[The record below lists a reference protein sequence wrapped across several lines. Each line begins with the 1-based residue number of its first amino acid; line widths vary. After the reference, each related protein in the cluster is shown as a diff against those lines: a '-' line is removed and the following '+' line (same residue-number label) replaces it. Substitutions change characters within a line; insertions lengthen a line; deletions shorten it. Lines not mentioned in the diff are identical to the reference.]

1 MSSTAAN
8 IVVFGTGAVGCIY
21 AALLQRGGA
30 NVTTVCR
37 TNYSAV
43 KNNGIFVRSIKWGH
57 IRTRPNTVRTCQEA
71 QSYGPFDYA
80 LVCSKAFPGV
90 AQMIKDVVTPT
101 RTAIVLAQNGIAIEE
116 DYRELYPSNPI
127 ISGVVYLPTTQVE
140 PGIVEHGTPL
150 EEFEIGTFPFDA
162 PREHKDAAE
171 RLSRLF
177 AAGGAKAPV
186 HEDIQVRRWNKLSL
200 NACFNP
206 ITALTLCDDANY
218 LRSSGYAVDMAKEVM
233 REVGRVATKAG
244 YANAIT
250 DKETEQHM
258 ARHLDRLKTG
268 GKEPSMLVDIRHGRN
283 IEVEAILGNAV
294 RKAGE
299 LGVEAPYLK
308 MLYVLAK
315 ARDFATS
322 KSEEDGWRPIATVG

>member
-1 MSSTAAN
+1 MSSPAN
-8 IVVFGTGAVGCIY
+8 VLVFGAGGVGSIY

-30 NVTTVCR
+30 TVTAVCR
-37 TNYSAV
+37 TNYTAV
-43 KNNGIFVRSIKWGH
+43 KTHGILVRSVKWGH
-57 IRTRPNTVRTCQEA
+57 IRTHPNTVRTCHEA
-71 QSYGPFDYA
+71 RAFGPFDYA
-80 LVCSKAFPGV
+80 LVCSKAFPGT
-90 AQMIKDVVTPT
+90 ASLIQDAVTPNK
-101 RTAIVLAQNGIAIEE
+101 TAIVLAQNGIAIEE
-116 DYRELYPSNPI
+116 DYAALYPSNPI

-140 PGIVEHGTPL
+140 PGVVEHGTPL
-150 EEFEIGTFPFDA
+150 EEFEIGTFPIDA
-162 PREHKDAAE
+162 PREHKEAAE

-186 HEDIQVRRWNKLSL
+186 HEDIQTRRWNKLAL

-218 LRSSGYAVDMAKEVM
+218 LRSSGFAVDMAKEVM
-233 REVGRVATKAG
+233 REVGSVATAAG
-244 YANAIT
+244 IVNAIT
-250 DKETEQHM
+250 DKEIDEHM

-294 RKAGE
+294 RKADE
-299 LGVEAPYLK
+299 LGVQTPYLR

-322 KSEEDGWRPIATVG
+322 KREEDGWKPIVSVR

>member
-1 MSSTAAN
+1 MSTAAN
-8 IVVFGTGAVGCIY
+8 LLVFGAGGVGCIY

-30 NVTTVCR
+30 NVTAVCR
-37 TNYSAV
+37 TNYDAV
-43 KNNGIFVRSIKWGH
+43 RTNGILVRSVKWGH
-57 IRTRPNTVRTCQEA
+57 MRTRPNTVRSCHEA
-71 QSYGPFDYA
+71 KVFGPFDYA
-80 LVCSKAFPGV
+80 LVCSKAFPGT
-90 AQMIKDVVTPT
+90 ADLIKDAVTPG

-116 DYRELYPSNPI
+116 DYAKQYPSNPI

-150 EEFEIGTFPFDA
+150 EEFEIGTFPHDA
-162 PREHKDAAE
+162 PKEAKDAAG
-171 RLSRLF
+171 RLSQLF
-177 AAGGAKAPV
+177 NAGGAKAPV
-186 HEDIQVRRWNKLSL
+186 HEDIQIRRWNKLSL

-206 ITALTLCDDANY
+206 ITALSLCDDANY
-218 LRSSGYAVDMAKEVM
+218 LRSSAYTVQVAKDVM
-233 REVGRVATKAG
+233 KEVGRVATAAG

-250 DKETEQHM
+250 NEGIEEHM
-258 ARHLDRLKTG
+258 ARHLGRLESG

-299 LGVEAPYLK
+299 LGVETPYLK

-322 KSEEDGWRPIATVG
+322 KSENDGWKPIVTVD